1 MATNKPTITT
11 INDTFTEFKQNLNRV
26 SLDLGATGRLT
37 TSIDSDTISA
47 INEIDSDLHG
57 SGGGQFRSEFNF
69 KSFKDSAGS
78 GNVLGALNQI
88 DHYIGDSA
96 GTLEVNATNI
106 VGAINEIEGVF
117 DASEYE
123 ISAGS
128 NQFDIT
134 SGAFN
139 VDASGDI
146 SLDADG
152 GDVFFKDNGTTYG
165 SITNTSGNVV
175 IKSGTSTMLTG
186 SGTNATFNNNLTV
199 ENDLTVDGA
208 TSLNG
213 NVDLGD
219 ANTDTIS
226 FTGRVDT
233 NIVPSTDNTR
243 DLGAVGLEFRDLYI
257 DRTAYIDN
265 LHADSAELG
274 DINIAGSTIDVNGDL
289 TLKSTTGDVV
299 LDANGGE
306 VYLEDNGVEYG
317 RFVNSSNSLHI
328 KSHGQDNDIKFIGD
342 DGGSEVTALHLDMS
356 DNGKVITSGNIGMGG
371 DTITRTGNLKLD
383 VSSNITLDA
392 DGGNIHLNDNTNNFA
407 SFAHLGSNNL
417 RFSAAGRTAFDVN
430 GEKIQFAIPVMFDS
444 AMNTDASTVVGAINE
459 MHDSI
464 GSGGLNTTAQTL
476 VGAVNEHETNLGTMS
491 LNTSASNVTGAI
503 NELHTTIG
511 KDIDSD
517 GINGNLANNNIG
529 LGLFRLDSAIGN
541 LANLDAT
548 DVSDHQNIVSA
559 INAVAADVAQL
570 DSDNSAVDARIG
582 SLSNLVAEFTGAERN
597 SIVNAL
603 NALQNALPD
612 IYDDTGT
619 LLN

>member
-37 TSIDSDTISA
+37 TTIDSDTISA
-47 INEIDSDLHG
+47 INELDSDLHG
-57 SGGGQFRSEFNF
+57 SGGGQFRSDFNY
-69 KSFKDSAGS
+69 KSIQDSAGS
-78 GNVLGALNQI
+78 GSVLGALNQI
-88 DHYIGDSA
+88 DHFIGDSA

-117 DASEYE
+117 DASEFE

-128 NQFDIT
+128 NQFDVT

-152 GDVFFKDNGTTYG
+152 GDVFFKDDGTTYG
-165 SITNTSGNVV
+165 SLTNLAGNIV

-186 SGTNATFNNNLTV
+186 SGTNATFNNDLTV

-243 DLGAVGLEFRDLYI
+243 DLGTSALQFRDLYI

-265 LHADSAELG
+265 LDADSAEIG
-274 DINIAGSTIDVNGDL
+274 DINIAGSTVDASGDL
-289 TLKSTTGDVV
+289 NLKSTTGDVI
-299 LDANGGE
+299 LDANGADVILRDAGT
-306 VYLEDNGVEYG
+306 GYG
-317 RFVNSSNSLHI
+317 KFTNSSGSLHI
-328 KSHGQDNDIKFIGD
+328 VAQGQDNDIKFFGN
-342 DGGSEVTALHLDMS
+342 DGGSSVTALHLDMS
-356 DNGKVITSGNIGMGG
+356 DNGKLITSGNIGMGG
-371 DTITRTGNLKLD
+371 DTITRTGSLTID
-383 VSSNITLDA
+383 ASANITLDA
-392 DGGNIHLNDNTNNFA
+392 DGGNVYLRDGA
-407 SFAHLGSNNL
+407 QQYGSFGHLGSGNL
-417 RFSAAGRTAFDVN
+417 RFSTTSTVFDVN
-430 GEKIQFAIPVMFDS
+430 GEKVQFALPVMFDS

-511 KDIDSD
+511 TDIDSD
-517 GINGNLANNNIG
+517 GRNGNLANNNIG
-529 LGLFRLDSAIGN
+529 LGLYRLDSAIGN
-541 LANLDAT
+541 LDSLDAT

-570 DSDNSAVDARIG
+570 DSDNSAVDTRIG
-582 SLSNLVAEFTGAERN
+582 SLSNLVAGFTGSERN

>member
-37 TSIDSDTISA
+37 TAIDSDTISA
-47 INEIDSDLHG
+47 INELDSDLHG

-78 GNVLGALNQI
+78 GSVLGALNQI

-117 DASEYE
+117 DASEFE

-128 NQFDIT
+128 NQFDVT

-152 GDVFFKDNGTTYG
+152 GDVFFKDDGTTYG
-165 SITNTSGNVV
+165 SVTNGSGNII

-186 SGTNATFNNNLTV
+186 SGTDATFNNDLTV

-243 DLGAVGLEFRDLYI
+243 DLGTSALQFRDLYI
-257 DRTAYIDN
+257 DGTAYIDN
-265 LHADSAELG
+265 LDADSAEIG
-274 DINIAGSTIDVNGDL
+274 DINITGSTIDVNGDL
-289 TLKSTTGDVV
+289 TLKSTTGDIV
-299 LDANGGE
+299 LDANGADI
-306 VYLEDNGVEYG
+306 VLEDNGTD
-317 RFVNSSNSLHI
+317 FAKFTNSSGSLHI
-328 KSHGQDNDIKFIGD
+328 VAQGQDNDIKLIGD
-342 DGGSEVTALHLDMS
+342 DGGSAVTALHLDMS
-356 DNGKVITSGNIGMGG
+356 DNGKLITSGNIGMGG
-371 DTITRTGNLKLD
+371 DTITRTGSLKID
-383 VSSNITLDA
+383 ASANITLDA
-392 DGGNIHLNDNTNNFA
+392 DGGNIYLNDGTSNFT

-417 RFSAAGRTAFDVN
+417 RFSVNGTVFDVV
-430 GEKIQFAIPVMFDS
+430 GEKVNFAKPIMFDS

-491 LNTSASNVTGAI
+491 LNTSASNVTAAI

-511 KDIDSD
+511 TDIDSD
-517 GINGNLANNNIG
+517 GRNGNLANNNIG
-529 LGLFRLDSAIGN
+529 LGLYRLDSAIGN
-541 LANLDAT
+541 LDSLDAT
-548 DVSDHQNIVSA
+548 DVSDHQNLVSA

-570 DSDNSAVDARIG
+570 DSDNSAVDTRIG
-582 SLSNLVAEFTGAERN
+582 SLGNLVAEFTGSDRN

>member
-37 TSIDSDTISA
+37 TTIDSDTISA
-47 INEIDSDLHG
+47 INELDSDLHG
-57 SGGGQFRSEFNF
+57 SGGGQFRSDFNY
-69 KSFKDSAGS
+69 KSIQDSAGS
-78 GNVLGALNQI
+78 GSVLGALNQI
-88 DHYIGDSA
+88 DHFIGDSA

-117 DASEYE
+117 DASEFE

-128 NQFDIT
+128 NQFDVT

-152 GDVFFKDNGTTYG
+152 GDVFFKDDGTTYG
-165 SITNTSGNVV
+165 SLTNLAGNIV

-186 SGTNATFNNNLTV
+186 SGTNATFNNDLTV

-243 DLGAVGLEFRDLYI
+243 DLGTSALQFRDLYI

-265 LHADSAELG
+265 LDADSAEIG
-274 DINIAGSTIDVNGDL
+274 DINIAGSTVDASGDL
-289 TLKSTTGDVV
+289 NLKSTTGDVI
-299 LDANGGE
+299 LDANGADVILRDAGT
-306 VYLEDNGVEYG
+306 GYG
-317 RFVNSSNSLHI
+317 KFTNSSGSLHI
-328 KSHGQDNDIKFIGD
+328 VAQGQDNDIKFFGN
-342 DGGSEVTALHLDMS
+342 DGGSSVTALHLDMS
-356 DNGKVITSGNIGMGG
+356 DNGKLITSGNIGMGG
-371 DTITRTGNLKLD
+371 DTITRTGSLTID
-383 VSSNITLDA
+383 ASANITRDA
-392 DGGNIHLNDNTNNFA
+392 DGGNVYLRDGA
-407 SFAHLGSNNL
+407 QQYGSFGHLGSGNL
-417 RFSAAGRTAFDVN
+417 RFSTTSTVFDVN
-430 GEKIQFAIPVMFDS
+430 GEKVQFALPVMFDS

-511 KDIDSD
+511 TDIDSD
-517 GINGNLANNNIG
+517 GRNGNLANNNIG
-529 LGLFRLDSAIGN
+529 LGLYRLDSAIGN
-541 LANLDAT
+541 LDSLDAT

-570 DSDNSAVDARIG
+570 DSDNSAVDTRIG
-582 SLSNLVAEFTGAERN
+582 SLSNLVAGFTGSERN